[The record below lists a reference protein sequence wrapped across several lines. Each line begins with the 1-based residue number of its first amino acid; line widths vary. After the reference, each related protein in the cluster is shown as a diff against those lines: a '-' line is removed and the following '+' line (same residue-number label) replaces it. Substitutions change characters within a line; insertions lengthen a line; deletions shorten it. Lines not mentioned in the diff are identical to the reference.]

1 MREDREERDEE
12 MRMTNFSK
20 EMRGELFIGKTILAK
35 ISPQNAI
42 KINEKE
48 K

>member
-1 MREDREERDEE
+1 MRNEDGKL
-12 MRMTNFSK
+12 SK
-20 EMRGELFIGKTILAK
+20 EMRGGLFIGKTILAK